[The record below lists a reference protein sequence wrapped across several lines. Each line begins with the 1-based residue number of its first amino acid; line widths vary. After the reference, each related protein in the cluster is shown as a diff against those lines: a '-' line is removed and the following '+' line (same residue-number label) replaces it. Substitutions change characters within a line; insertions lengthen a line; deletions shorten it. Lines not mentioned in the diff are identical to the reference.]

1 MNILITGASQGI
13 GFAVAEIFS
22 KKGNQVW
29 ITSRNEVR
37 LYQALESLQTKYPDT
52 IFRAKAFD
60 LSNKEQAIALGSW
73 ALEHGTPDVLV
84 NNAGLFEPGNVT
96 DEADG
101 VLESQMATNLYSAY
115 HLTRTVLPAMKEKK
129 QGFIFNI
136 CSVAGL
142 QAYPGGGSYS
152 ISKFALNGFSQNLR
166 EELKPHGIK
175 VAALFPGAVMTASW
189 GDFDNS
195 EKRIMEA
202 GDIAVLIETAT
213 RLSDAACV
221 ESIILRPQL
230 GDL

>member
-1 MNILITGASQGI
+1 MNLLITGASQGI
-13 GFAVAEIFS
+13 GFAIAEIFA
-22 KKGNQVW
+22 KKGNRVL
-29 ITSRNEVR
+29 ITSKNEVR
-37 LYQALESLQTKYPDT
+37 LYQALESLQTRYPDAD
-52 IFRAKAFD
+52 FRAKAFD
-60 LSNKEQAIALGSW
+60 LSEKDQAQALAGW
-73 ALEHGTPDVLV
+73 ALEQGAPDVLV
-84 NNAGLFEPGNVT
+84 NNAGFFEPGNVS

-101 VLESQMATNLYSAY
+101 VLESQLAINLYSAY
-115 HLTRTVLPAMKEKK
+115 HLTRALLPAMKEKRK
-129 QGFIFNI
+129 GFIFNI

-142 QAYPGGGSYS
+142 QAYPGGGAYS

-175 VAALFPGAVMTASW
+175 VTALFPGAVMTASW
-189 GDFDNS
+189 GGFDNS

-202 GDIAVLIETAT
+202 ADVATLIETST

>member
-13 GFAVAEIFS
+13 GFAVAEVFS

-37 LYQALESLQTKYPDT
+37 LYQALETLQTKYPDT
-52 IFRAKAFD
+52 AFRAKAFD
-60 LSNKEQAIALGSW
+60 LSVKEQAIALGNW
-73 ALEHGTPDVLV
+73 ALGHGTPDILV

-115 HLTRTVLPAMKEKK
+115 HLTRTILPAMKERK

-202 GDIAVLIETAT
+202 TDIAVLIETAT